1 MSDKANEKTV
11 VLDTPIQRGKNQIT
25 EVVLRKPQSGALRGT
40 RLQAIMD
47 MDVSAMMMVIPRIST
62 PTLTPQEMAEL
73 DPADLT
79 ALSVEVV
86 TFLLKKSVLA
96 DLPTA

>member
-1 MSDKANEKTV
+1 MGMADIDRHSGMEK
-11 VLDTPIQRGKNQIT
+11 
-25 EVVLRKPQSGALRGT
+25 LRDMPQGSPEDVKMLGLF
-40 RLQAIMD
+40 
-47 MDVSAMMMVIPRIST
+47 MDVGAMMTVIPRIST

-79 ALSVEVV
+79 SLSVEVV

-96 DLPTA
+96 GLPTV

>member
-1 MSDKANEKTV
+1 MSEQQTEKTV
-11 VLDTPIQRGKNQIT
+11 QLDTPIKRGKT
-25 EVVLRKPQSGALRGT
+25 EIAEIVLRKPQSGALRGT

-47 MDVSAMMMVIPRIST
+47 MDVGAMMTVIPRIST

-79 ALSVEVV
+79 AMAVEVV
-86 TFLLKKSVLA
+86 TFLLPKSVLA
-96 DLPTA
+96 DLPTT